1 MSTVARAGHSAPVA
15 PVAVGRVGSA
25 HGIRGEVVVEPWTD
39 DPQDRFAEG
48 AVLQRAAGS
57 TLRVT
62 SARAHG
68 SRLLVRFVGIDD
80 RTAAEALRGC
90 VLLVDPAA
98 RPPLTDPDEFY
109 DSDLVGLVATTT
121 SGGELGPVREI
132 LHLPGTDYLVIDIN
146 GQDRLVPFVAAIVPT
161 VDVHA
166 GRIVVDPPEGLF
178 DL

>member
-1 MSTVARAGHSAPVA
+1 MSTVARAVHSA

-57 TLRVT
+57 TLRVA

-161 VDVHA
+161 VDVPA